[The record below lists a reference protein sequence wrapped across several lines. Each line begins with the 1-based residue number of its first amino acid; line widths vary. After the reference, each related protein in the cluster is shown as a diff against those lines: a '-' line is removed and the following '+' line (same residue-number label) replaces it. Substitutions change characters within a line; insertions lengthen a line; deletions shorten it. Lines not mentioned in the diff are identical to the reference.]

1 MNRNS
6 APSILNKFSIAYLIQ
21 IFLAFTISG
30 FIFMGISYTK
40 KKTNY
45 IKTINTNTKSFAEV
59 IAYPL
64 WSYDFDSISK
74 YAQVFLNEQDVCAV
88 TVLDESGKTVA
99 SKMAPCYRT
108 ITLSNLHEKIIYP
121 VMFNGEKIGS
131 VEIVYSKEVLKD
143 FIDNFVFLML
153 ALISVLALILVFGS
167 RYLIKEYILVPLNIL
182 SEAIEGV
189 EKGEYGFNIIEK
201 DIKFKE
207 FGKLLTRIERMIEA
221 IKSREEDLKEVNE
234 ELKVLLESMPDGFV
248 LMDLSGNI
256 LQVNE
261 SFVKMFKYSEDKLI
275 GMNAI
280 ELSDETFTKNLMK
293 TYFEEALEKGGSSF
307 RWLAKAKD
315 GRVFWIFVRLSS
327 VVLKGERYF
336 VGLVL
341 DIDEEVRLQEK
352 LRESEE
358 KFRAFA
364 ENTRAAVF
372 LYSEYFEYVNPAT
385 CQILGY
391 SKEEL
396 LKMHFWEVVHPEE
409 QALVRNRGLRRIEGE
424 EPPQSYE
431 FRVVRKD
438 GKIRWVEFVADH
450 VEFANRKLALG
461 TAIDITARKVYQES
475 LKEEKERLAAT
486 LRSIAEGVVVLDEKG
501 RIKIVNKAAERLF
514 RKSEEEMENQ
524 NCNDVLTFYYE
535 DELGSKEIKKI
546 SLSFKEILEGFQND
560 DLFLFKDNGD
570 KIYVSVSGSPVKIEQ
585 RVLGGIIVIS
595 DITEHEIYKRE
606 IVKQKKLESLATLAA
621 GIAHDFN
628 NMLQVLQGNIE
639 LALIKSP
646 DDLKPVLERAQVSL
660 KKATGLAQRLL
671 TFAKGGAPIKKR
683 IEDLREFLK
692 NMVDLFLAG
701 TSIKTVLEVAPD
713 IYPIEADPTQLEQ
726 VFNNIF
732 TNARDVLKDRGT
744 IIVKAENFDYDKK
757 KYPSLPLK
765 EKYTKY
771 VHITVE
777 DNGPGIP
784 PEILERIFEPYFTTK
799 KYGTGLGLAVAYS
812 VISKHDGYITAEN
825 KPEGGAVFHIF
836 LPVKDAFEEETKTE
850 IEHLKEKSKPSG
862 VAIKEKVEKSPENFD
877 FSSLKILFMDD
888 EEDVRDVAEDFALA
902 LNCDIV
908 CVPNGEEAVKVYKE
922 ALEKGEKF
930 DIVFVDLTVVG
941 GMGGE
946 ETLKELKK
954 IDPDVKVVV
963 SSGYA
968 HSAAMSDFRK
978 RGFVNVL
985 PKPYLLE
992 DFKRVIFE
1000 SLVD

>member
-1 MNRNS
+1 MLKNKT
-6 APSILNKFSIAYLIQ
+6 PSILNKFSLAYIIQ

-40 KKTNY
+40 KKSTFLER
-45 IKTINTNTKSFAEV
+45 IDKHAKSFAEV

-64 WSYDFDSISK
+64 WSYDFDSVGR
-74 YAQVFLNEQDVCAV
+74 YAQVFLDGKDVCAV
-88 TVLDESGKTVA
+88 TVFDESGKTVV
-99 SKMAPCYRT
+99 SKVAPCFKRV
-108 ITLSNLHEKIIYP
+108 TLSGLEKKVIQP
-121 VMFNGEKIGS
+121 VLFNGKKIGS
-131 VEIVYSKEVLKD
+131 VEVVYSKESLKN
-143 FIDNFVFLML
+143 FVDNFVFLMVC
-153 ALISVLALILVFGS
+153 LIIVLAIILVLGS
-167 RYLIKEYILVPLNIL
+167 RYLIKNYILYPLNVL

-189 EKGEYGFNIIEK
+189 EKGEYYFDVIEK
-201 DIKFKE
+201 GIKFKE
-207 FGKLLTRIERMIEA
+207 FGNLLSKIEKMIDA
-221 IKSREEDLKEVNE
+221 IKSREADLIDVNQ
-234 ELKVLLESMPDGFV
+234 ELRILLESMPDGFV

-256 LQVNE
+256 LQTNE
-261 SFVKMFKYSEDKLI
+261 SFVKMFKFSEEKLR
-275 GMNAI
+275 GMNVF
-280 ELSDETFTKNLMK
+280 ELSDETFTKRLMK
-293 TYFEEALEKGGSSF
+293 QYFEEAIEKGMSSF

-315 GRVFWIFVRLSS
+315 GRSFWIFVRLSL
-327 VVLKGERYF
+327 VIIRGEKYF

-341 DIDEEVRLQEK
+341 DVDEEVRLQK
-352 LRESEE
+352 RLKESEE
-358 KFRAFA
+358 KFRAFT
-364 ENTRAAVF
+364 ENTKAAVF

-385 CQILGY
+385 CHILGY
-391 SKEEL
+391 TREEL
-396 LKMHFWEVVHPEE
+396 LKMRFWEVVHPEE
-409 QALVRNRGLRRIEGE
+409 QALVKNRGLKRIVGE
-424 EPPQSYE
+424 DVPQSYE
-431 FRVVRKD
+431 FRIVRKD

-450 VEFANRKLALG
+450 VNIGERKLALA

-475 LKEEKERLAAT
+475 LKEEKEKLAAT

-501 RIKIVNKAAERLF
+501 KIKIVNKAAERLF
-514 RKSEEEMENQ
+514 MKSEKEMENQ
-524 NCNDVLTFYYE
+524 SCSDVLTFYFE
-535 DELGSKEIKKI
+535 DEFGNKEVKKI
-546 SLSFKEILEGFQND
+546 SLSFKDVIDGFQND
-560 DLFLFKDNGD
+560 DLFLYKDNGD

-585 RVLGGIIVIS
+585 KILGGIIVVS

-646 DDLKPVLERAQVSL
+646 EDLKPVLERAQTSL
-660 KKATGLAQRLL
+660 RKATSLAQRLL
-671 TFAKGGAPIKKR
+671 TFAKGGAPIKKK

-701 TSIKTVLEVAPD
+701 TSIKVVMDIAPD
-713 IYPIEADPTQLEQ
+713 IYPVEADPTQLEQ

-732 TNARDVLKDRGT
+732 TNARDILRDKGIIT
-744 IIVKAENFDYDKK
+744 IKAENFEYDKK
-757 KYPSLPLK
+757 KYPSLPLR
-765 EKYTKY
+765 EKYSKY
-771 VHITVE
+771 VHISIE

-784 PEILERIFEPYFTTK
+784 PDILERIFEPYFTTK

-825 KPEGGAVFHIF
+825 SPSGGAIFHIF
-836 LPVKDAFEEETKTE
+836 LPVKEVLEEETKPE
-850 IEHLKEKSKPSG
+850 IVHIEEKASKSGVVKEKP
-862 VAIKEKVEKSPENFD
+862 EKSEKDFD
-877 FSSLKILFMDD
+877 FSKLKILFMDD
-888 EEDVRDVAEDFALA
+888 EEDVRDVAEDFAIA
-902 LNCDIV
+902 LNCEII
-908 CVPNGEEAVKVYKE
+908 CVPNGEEAVKEYKKM
-922 ALEKGEKF
+922 LDKGEKF

-968 HSAAMSDFRK
+968 HSAAMSEFK
-978 RGFVNVL
+978 KLGFVNVL

-1000 SLVD
+1000 SLQN

>member
-1 MNRNS
+1 MERNNI
-6 APSILNKFSIAYLIQ
+6 PSILNKFSIAYLIQ
-21 IFLAFTISG
+21 IFLAFTISA

-40 KKTNY
+40 KKNDFAKS
-45 IKTINTNTKSFAEV
+45 IQAKTKSFAEV

-64 WSYDFDSISK
+64 WSYDFEAIGK
-74 YAQVFLNEQDVCAV
+74 YVQIFLNEQSVCAV

-99 SKMAPCYRT
+99 SKVDPCYRKVT
-108 ITLSNLHEKIIYP
+108 IANLQKKVISPI
-121 VMFNGEKIGS
+121 MFNGEKIGS
-131 VEIVYSKEVLKD
+131 VEIVYSKEELKD
-143 FIDNFVFLML
+143 FVDNFVFLML
-153 ALISVLALILVFGS
+153 ALISVLTLLLVFGS
-167 RYLIKEYILVPLNIL
+167 RYLIKEYILLPLNML
-182 SEAIEGV
+182 SEAIKDV
-189 EKGEYGFNIIEK
+189 EKGNYRFTIFEK
-201 DIKFKE
+201 EIKFKE
-207 FGKLLTRIERMIEA
+207 FGSLMARIEKMIEA
-221 IKSREEDLKEVNE
+221 IKNREEDLKEVNE
-234 ELKVLLESMPDGFV
+234 ELKILLESMPDGFV

-261 SFVKMFKYSEDKLI
+261 SFIKMFKYSEDKLI

-280 ELSDETFTKNLMK
+280 ELSDEAFTRNLMK
-293 TYFEEALEKGGSSF
+293 TYFEEVLEKGRSSF

-315 GRVFWIFVRLSS
+315 GRVFWVFVRLSS

-336 VGLVL
+336 IGLVL
-341 DIDEEVRLQEK
+341 DIDEEVKLQQK
-352 LRESEE
+352 LKESEE
-358 KFRAFA
+358 KFRTFT
-364 ENTRAAVF
+364 ENTKAAVF
-372 LYSEYFEYVNPAT
+372 LYSEYFEYVNPAM

-391 SKEEL
+391 SEEEL
-396 LKMHFWEVVHPEE
+396 LNMHFWEVVHPEE
-409 QALVRNRGLRRIEGE
+409 QSIVRSRGLKRIEGE
-424 EPPQSYE
+424 EVPQSYE
-431 FRVVRKD
+431 FRIVRKD
-438 GKIRWVEFVADH
+438 GKVRWIEFVANQIELD
-450 VEFANRKLALG
+450 NKKLALG

-501 RIKIVNKAAERLF
+501 RIKIVNRAAERLF
-514 RKSEEEMENQ
+514 RKSEKEMENQ
-524 NCNDVLTFYYE
+524 NCHEVLTFYYE

-546 SLSFKEILEGFQND
+546 SLSFKDIIEGFQND

-585 RVLGGIIVIS
+585 KVLGGIIVIS

-646 DDLKPVLERAQVSL
+646 DDLRPVLERAQTSL

-671 TFAKGGAPIKKR
+671 TFAKGGAPIKKK
-683 IEDLREFLK
+683 IENLREFLK

-713 IYPIEADPTQLEQ
+713 IYPVEADPTQLEQ

-744 IIVKAENFDYDKK
+744 IIVKAENFEYDKK
-757 KYPSLPLK
+757 KYPSLPLR
-765 EKYTKY
+765 EKFTKY

-784 PEILERIFEPYFTTK
+784 PDILERIFEPYFTTK

-812 VISKHDGYITAEN
+812 VIAKHDGYITAEN
-825 KPEGGAVFHIF
+825 KPQGGAVFHIF
-836 LPVKDAFEEETKTE
+836 LPVKEILEEEIKPE
-850 IEHLKEKSKPSG
+850 VKYLKEKTPSSG
-862 VAIKEKVEKSPENFD
+862 VMKREKVEKNLEDFD

-902 LNCDIV
+902 LNCHIV

-922 ALEKGEKF
+922 AFEKGEKF

-1000 SLVD
+1000 SLTN